1 MKYLGPRQ
9 NHTKVTMS
17 SRLGKEDDN
26 NVRTSPTNTGER
38 HSKEERKMTT
48 VACNTHLVEE
58 AISHVHWDE
67 DESLKTLE
75 LETEIPFGVRI
86 VEDVDGKRLVDH
98 FPTYESLTNF
108 TLARFECED
117 EELVRLST
125 QFFGPILEIRKA
137 FATYEVEMSY
147 WRYYFSKDGA
157 NFAAAEDAENKERL
171 YQVLTSDTNC
181 KPGDRVYINVFY

>member
-1 MKYLGPRQ
+1 
-9 NHTKVTMS
+9 MS

-26 NVRTSPTNTGER
+26 NVRTSPTKAGER
-38 HSKEERKMTT
+38 HSKEERNVTT

-58 AISHVHWDE
+58 ATSHVHWDD

-108 TLARFECED
+108 TPARFECED

-125 QFFGPILEIRKA
+125 RFFGPILEIRKA
-137 FATYEVEMSY
+137 FAKYEVEMSY
-147 WRYYFSKDGA
+147 WRYYFRKDGA
-157 NFAAAEDAENKERL
+157 NFAAAEDVENKERL
-171 YQVLTSDTNC
+171 YQVLTSDANC